1 MSMWTLHRSSSLLKK
16 KGFISRSSRIS
27 CTTNE
32 VTGRYSEGHTED
44 NSNEISNRYLSFRGF
59 FRTAHGS
66 SKLFLG
72 CQNFSS
78 LVGTKSGIEIDSDLD
93 DGFSELEG
101 PTVTGGM
108 LETNVETELFEDD
121 VDGEDVE
128 MPHDKLELSDSE
140 SDARKAQVPEEL
152 LKAITT
158 APVRSLDKVMV
169 NWVEKGNDL
178 TRADITIIMFYLCKR
193 HMYWRAL
200 QFSEWLEL
208 KKQLIF
214 TDRDYASHVDLIAKV
229 HSVQKAESYIEKLP
243 KSVRSEAVYRSLLGH
258 CASKGYTKKA
268 EEIFNKMRD
277 LGFPVTSFA
286 CGHLLTLY
294 KQTDKKK
301 IADVLLLMEKEN
313 IQPTEFTYRI
323 RIDAK
328 GQSNDI
334 AGMEQIFE
342 TMKADGMEPKMITK
356 SNMAK
361 HYIFAGLVEKAE
373 NVLKQMEGEMHLAC
387 RYLLPHY
394 AALKKADDVRR
405 IWQLCEPN
413 ARIVEC
419 MAAIEAFGNLHKI
432 EEAEAVFDK
441 MSKEGKNITSK
452 HYYPLLRIY
461 ASHNMFAKGKD
472 LVKRMSERGC
482 AVGPLAWDGLIRLYI
497 KAGEVEKA
505 DSILQK
511 AAERRFVKP
520 KVVSYFA
527 MMEEYSKRGDVHNSE
542 KIFYQMRQAG
552 YVCRIRQFQLLIQ
565 AYFNAKAPCYGI
577 AERMKA
583 DDVFP
588 NRTLANMLS
597 KSDPFRKTEASELL
611 LY

>member
-1 MSMWTLHRSSSLLKK
+1 MSMWTLRRSSSLLKK

-32 VTGRYSEGHTED
+32 VTGRYSEGHSED

-108 LETNVETELFEDD
+108 LETNVETELFVDD

-158 APVRSLDKVMV
+158 APVRSLNKVMV

-243 KSVRSEAVYRSLLGH
+243 KSFRSEAVYRSLLGH

-323 RIDAK
+323 
-328 GQSNDI
+328 
-334 AGMEQIFE
+334 
-342 TMKADGMEPKMITK
+342 P
-356 SNMAK
+356 
-361 HYIFAGLVEKAE
+361 
-373 NVLKQMEGEMHLAC
+373 
-387 RYLLPHY
+387 
-394 AALKKADDVRR
+394 LKKADDVRR

-413 ARIVEC
+413 AWIVEC

-472 LVKRMSERGC
+472 LVKR
-482 AVGPLAWDGLIRLYI
+482 I
-497 KAGEVEKA
+497 
-505 DSILQK
+505 
-511 AAERRFVKP
+511 FVKP

-565 AYFNAKAPCYGI
+565 AYINAKAPCYGI

-597 KSDPFRKTEASELL
+597 KSDPFRKTETSELL